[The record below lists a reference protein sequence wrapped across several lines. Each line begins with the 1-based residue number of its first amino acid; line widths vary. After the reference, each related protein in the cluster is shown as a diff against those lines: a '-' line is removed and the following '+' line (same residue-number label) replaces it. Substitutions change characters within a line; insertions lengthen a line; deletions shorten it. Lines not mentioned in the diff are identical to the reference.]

1 MKEWFL
7 AGGPAG
13 TVAVVL
19 TSMTDNREKKKVNGL
34 CVWGE
39 KEVWDWKAGN
49 KRGWGRVGNAEM
61 DFVYSNKQKN
71 EGCKHFA
78 SFKPPFLGGQA
89 TISWIFN

>member
-1 MKEWFL
+1 MVMRMVLVGKWPWLCLCLSECERCCVKEWFL

-39 KEVWDWKAGN
+39 KEV
-49 KRGWGRVGNAEM
+49 
-61 DFVYSNKQKN
+61 
-71 EGCKHFA
+71 
-78 SFKPPFLGGQA
+78 
-89 TISWIFN
+89 